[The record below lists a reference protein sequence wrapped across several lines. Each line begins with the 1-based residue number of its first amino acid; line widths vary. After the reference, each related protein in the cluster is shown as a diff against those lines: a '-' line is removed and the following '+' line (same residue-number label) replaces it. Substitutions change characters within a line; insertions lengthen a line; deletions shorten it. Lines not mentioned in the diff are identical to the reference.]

1 MPFQQEQNFVDGT
14 IDALDFFLSTPAR
27 PYSPTGWT
35 PEQVAAAHAAGQDEQ
50 VDWTNPCAAHLD
62 RTRLGL
68 AGHSLGARA
77 VTVVQQC
84 SDQAELW
91 RTVPACT
98 GRSFPIHAVVGWDGL
113 NPGDDVTP
121 VVPGM
126 DQRADGVFFPP
137 A

>member
-1 MPFQQEQNFVDGT
+1 MQFRATSNLNDPRGGRSAQSASPQHNVVGVMRT
-14 IDALDFFLSTPAR
+14 RAGRHMAR
-27 PYSPTGWT
+27 PGL
-35 PEQVAAAHAAGQDEQ
+35 
-50 VDWTNPCAAHLD
+50 VDLNLP
-62 RTRLGL
+62 
-68 AGHSLGARA
+68 
-77 VTVVQQC
+77 TVVQQC